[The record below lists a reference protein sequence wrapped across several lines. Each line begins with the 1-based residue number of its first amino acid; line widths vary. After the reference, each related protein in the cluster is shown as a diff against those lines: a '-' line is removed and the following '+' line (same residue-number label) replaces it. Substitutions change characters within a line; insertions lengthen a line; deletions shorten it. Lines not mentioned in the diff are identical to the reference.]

1 MTTKVGKKSQIL
13 AKIANVS
20 YLTEL
25 SSKAALKNDKCL
37 TAYRNEVQK
46 HNRLLLNHD
55 YNDVNQ
61 AAFNILNYDFNVN
74 LPDDVEKL
82 LLPCSAAAI
91 HKIKDL
97 SSELCYYDAMI
108 EDVPNTTVSECVKTF
123 GHYLSKVCLIVAFVF
138 ASSSLFGQEIP
149 VEYRKPFSEKVSEFW
164 SYSNLCEATILV
176 LFENQ
181 LKKDLD
187 ITVDFYCGEL
197 IMLVREDL
205 ILPIEWRESIEKVLS
220 NESYMSDNIDK
231 N

>member
-74 LPDDVEKL
+74 LPDICEDDFKG
-82 LLPCSAAAI
+82 I
-91 HKIKDL
+91 KITTLAVNGIPSKPL
-97 SSELCYYDAMI
+97 SVKSSDTITKYRYNLSGEPIQEDHLTDAKAI
-108 EDVPNTTVSECVKTF
+108 EDGYVSISILDYDLVNNN
-123 GHYLSKVCLIVAFVF
+123 LS
-138 ASSSLFGQEIP
+138 
-149 VEYRKPFSEKVSEFW
+149 
-164 SYSNLCEATILV
+164 
-176 LFENQ
+176 ENF
-181 LKKDLD
+181 KKFL
-187 ITVDFYCGEL
+187 
-197 IMLVREDL
+197 
-205 ILPIEWRESIEKVLS
+205 
-220 NESYMSDNIDK
+220 
-231 N
+231 